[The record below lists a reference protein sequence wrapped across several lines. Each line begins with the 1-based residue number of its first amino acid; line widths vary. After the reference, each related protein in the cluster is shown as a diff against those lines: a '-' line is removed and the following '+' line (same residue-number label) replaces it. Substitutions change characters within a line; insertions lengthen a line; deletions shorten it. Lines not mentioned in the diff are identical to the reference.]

1 MDSSC
6 HSNPNAGRTCRL
18 HLHGA
23 TTQPTGMMYSAMG
36 TTGLVIGVGT
46 IGEYLSERANDQ
58 QTFFSRDAGST
69 WKKVR

>member
-1 MDSSC
+1 
-6 HSNPNAGRTCRL
+6 
-18 HLHGA
+18 
-23 TTQPTGMMYSAMG
+23 MMYSAMG